1 MSESTTAPTP
11 AAAPGS
17 SEGVSSPAPITQ
29 APISIS
35 DAARLLNQQRR
46 PAQNTSEQS
55 GNPVDATRKPSPNE
69 ARAATSAAPAAPPA
83 PSPAPAPPLPAGL
96 AAMEAAL
103 GLPGAIVPAPPE
115 STPSPPPGQT
125 QPMAGTV
132 EIDGRHYT
140 PAELR
145 EHIGK
150 ATDYTKKTQELAQQ
164 RQVFDQRERQLQ
176 DQAAALAMVL
186 PHIQPELEK
195 LYQTVNQPLARPDLA
210 LLETDPRQYFH
221 AQAAYERAVAEQQRI
236 GNLNVLQQQA
246 QNRAMEQQVAAG
258 NEQLTREMPF
268 WGDPQQRL
276 AAQQQIVEWATS
288 KGGYT
293 RAELSGLSSP
303 HHLKA
308 MMKAALFDRW
318 VESAKTGAPTQT
330 VAVARGIAPPPAP
343 SERVRAATDAFEQKA
358 DFRTGAALLAAR
370 RAAQTNG
377 RAG

>member
-1 MSESTTAPTP
+1 MSESTTAPAP
-11 AAAPGS
+11 AAAPGP

-29 APISIS
+29 TPISIS
-35 DAARLLNQQRR
+35 DAARLLNSQRR
-46 PAQNTSEQS
+46 PAESASQQPSTS
-55 GNPVDATRKPSPNE
+55 VDATRKPSPNE
-69 ARAATSAAPAAPPA
+69 ARAAASAAPAAPAAPA
-83 PSPAPAPPLPAGL
+83 SPAAPPLPAGL

-103 GLPGAIVPAPPE
+103 GLPGAITPAPPE
-115 STPSPPPGQT
+115 STPPPAAAA
-125 QPMAGTV
+125 PMSGTV

-145 EHIGK
+145 EAIGK
-150 ATDYTKKTQELAQQ
+150 ATDYTKKTQDIAT
-164 RQVFDQRERQLQ
+164 RDRQLQ
-176 DQAAALAMVL
+176 EQAQALALVL

-195 LYQTVNQPLARPDLA
+195 LYQTVNQPLQRPDLA

-258 NEQLTREMPF
+258 NEQLAREMPF

-377 RAG
+377 SAR

>member
-1 MSESTTAPTP
+1 MSESTAPAPSAP
-11 AAAPGS
+11 AAPA
-17 SEGVSSPAPITQ
+17 ESSPAPITQ

-46 PAQNTSEQS
+46 TPAQNTSEQAS
-55 GNPVDATRKPSPNE
+55 TPVDATRKPSPNE
-69 ARAATSAAPAAPPA
+69 ARAAAVGAPVAPPA
-83 PSPAPAPPLPAGL
+83 PVAPVAPPLPVGL

-103 GLPGAIVPAPPE
+103 GLPGAITPASAESAPP
-115 STPSPPPGQT
+115 PSAQP

-164 RQVFDQRERQLQ
+164 RQAFDQQQRQLQ

-195 LYQTVNQPLARPDLA
+195 LYQTVNQPLQRPDLA

-308 MMKAALFDRW
+308 MMKAALFDKW
-318 VESAKTGAPTQT
+318 VESAKTGAPAQT
-330 VAVARGIAPPPAP
+330 VAVARGMAPPPAP
-343 SERVRAATDAFEQKA
+343 SERVQAATDAFERKA

-377 RAG
+377 SVR

>member
-1 MSESTTAPTP
+1 MSESTTATP
-11 AAAPGS
+11 SAPAAPGP
-17 SEGVSSPAPITQ
+17 SEGTSSPAPITQ

-35 DAARLLNQQRR
+35 DAARLLNSQRR
-46 PAQNTSEQS
+46 PAENTSQQS
-55 GNPVDATRKPSPNE
+55 GNPVDATRKPSLNE
-69 ARAATSAAPAAPPA
+69 VRAAAVAAPAAPPA
-83 PSPAPAPPLPAGL
+83 PTTPAPPLPAGL

-103 GLPGAIVPAPPE
+103 GLPGAIAPASPE
-115 STPSPPPGQT
+115 STPSPPGQP

-164 RQVFDQRERQLQ
+164 RQAFDQQQRQLQ

-195 LYQTVNQPLARPDLA
+195 LYQTVNQPLQRPDLA

-236 GNLNVLQQQA
+236 GNLNVLQEQA
-246 QNRAMEQQVAAG
+246 RNRAMEQQVAAG
-258 NEQLTREMPF
+258 NEQLAREMPF

-370 RAAQTNG
+370 RAALSNG
-377 RAG
+377 SAR